1 MSNISPQGYVYGN
14 NPNPT
19 IPFWETG
26 EDITEVT
33 ASAEVDST
41 SGTPSVDLTVTQ
53 LNGNANL
60 NFSFSGLKGAKGDK
74 GDKGDTGAKGDK
86 GDTGATGPQGEPGAT
101 GATGP
106 QGPKGDTGETGPQGP
121 QGIQGIQGET
131 GATGATGPQG
141 PAGQNG
147 TNGITPVISATATVD
162 GTSSQNPTCTVTKTG
177 TDAAPSFEFAFS
189 GIKGQDGQGG
199 GGGAIIPTIES
210 GIDLYSMDDIKSRL
224 LSQVSNTQK
233 ELYTFRVDASVV
245 QFQASAVYSDLFSS
259 GAGRTQIG
267 YDATTN
273 TSLYMSSNPY
283 NNGVTGHNGTI
294 KFTITA
300 DSYDSEEDV
309 IDHWTLVMD
318 SVMDRIGSSGL
329 YLVDTSSGEF
339 TYYYKI
345 RPISQEDYVG
355 ENSNRTIRFK
365 RNRVELAEKLDSNQE
380 HVAWVPVAISFRVDF
395 TVRGL
400 EGSTINVFEV

>member
-86 GDTGATGPQGEPGAT
+86 GDTGATGPKGEPGAT

-121 QGIQGIQGET
+121 
-131 GATGATGPQG
+131 
-141 PAGQNG
+141 AGQNG
-147 TNGITPVISATATVD
+147 TNGVTPVISATATVD

-189 GIKGQDGQGG
+189 GIKGADGQGG
-199 GGGAIIPTIES
+199 GGSVTTESYTIAANEFLINLAYYVQNKGKMS
-210 GIDLYSMDDIKSRL
+210 YRGKFPANTSIKFVPSLASIRGSYVIGKTDS
-224 LSQVSNTQK
+224 LSVHDEYATYTASVSN
-233 ELYTFRVDASVV
+233 
-245 QFQASAVYSDLFSS
+245 
-259 GAGRTQIG
+259 G
-267 YDATTN
+267 
-273 TSLYMSSNPY
+273 
-283 NNGVTGHNGTI
+283 
-294 KFTITA
+294 
-300 DSYDSEEDV
+300 
-309 IDHWTLVMD
+309 
-318 SVMDRIGSSGL
+318 
-329 YLVDTSSGEF
+329 
-339 TYYYKI
+339 
-345 RPISQEDYVG
+345 
-355 ENSNRTIRFK
+355 
-365 RNRVELAEKLDSNQE
+365 
-380 HVAWVPVAISFRVDF
+380 
-395 TVRGL
+395 
-400 EGSTINVFEV
+400 VFEVKATAPVNQAYFYEPILGYFTCNEELLLSDGTFIYGVKLSSLDFISSDTSGTSCLVKEGVYPAKKYDAEDLDNVLDEFVQVALHVKITCDVKMVAQTELTLLEV